1 WSSDVCSSDLKQY
14 RGGFTDRLA
23 RLLSHRLVDT
33 AIVFTDT
40 ARIDDDKAMFAM
52 RALAILAISGEAG
65 KVRHQRIT
73 TARQPI
79 EQRRLANI
87 GTTHQGDY
95 RFQGTFLRI
104 EIRCPANQA
113 AASLQWINAVRG
125 KLAVTAEYI
134 QDIIV
139 NHRRRGK
146 AVGVEEAARNNTPID
161 GVEPVQV
168 AFAVTGHH
176 QASLNCGAIQVAAV
190 KRFVLP
196 QRCTATLVKAPHP
209 GQLVGNKQREIGRA
223 ACRATG

>member
-1 WSSDVCSSDLKQY
+1 
-14 RGGFTDRLA
+14 
-23 RLLSHRLVDT
+23 
-33 AIVFTDT
+33 
-40 ARIDDDKAMFAM
+40 AMFAM

-73 TARQPI
+73 TARQPV

-146 AVGVEEAARNNTPID
+146 AVGVEEAARNNTPIN
-161 GVEPVQV
+161 GVEPVQITLAV
-168 AFAVTGHH
+168 AGHH
-176 QASLNCGAIQVAAV
+176 QSTLDRRAIQSTAV
-190 KRFVLP
+190 QRLVLP
-196 QRCTATLVKAPHP
+196 QRGTA
-209 GQLVGNKQREIGRA
+209 
-223 ACRATG
+223 